1 MVSALCVALAV
12 CCVAFSSQAHAAGF
26 AILEQSA
33 EGMGVAYA
41 GSSAGYGDG
50 SEVYFNPAAMS
61 WIEGTQISHSSHLII
76 PSADFENQGSSNSL
90 IGGVPIGGGNGPDG
104 GEVAYVPSVFLT
116 HQVDD
121 MFTTGFGI
129 HAPFG
134 LATKYDESWV
144 GRYHAVES
152 ELTTISLTPA
162 VAIRPISDV
171 DFSIGAAVNVIYAD
185 ATLSNSIDFGT
196 IALAQLGAP
205 TATALGLSPQA
216 NDGFGEVKGDDWGV
230 GFTLGAAYR
239 YDDRGSR
246 VGVSWHS
253 RVQVDLT
260 GDATFR
266 VPTAALPLTGM
277 GFFTDS
283 SASAGVDLPESI
295 QFGGVHF
302 LDDKWSLLAEMQWT
316 RWDRFDELR
325 IKFGNGQPDSVQDES
340 WENVWRYSLGV
351 NYQAMEDL
359 KLAAGFTFDE
369 EPIPDA
375 AHRTPRIPGNNRR
388 WLALGVDYQ
397 ATDDLAIRAS
407 YAHLFVS
414 DGAVIDSDAVGN
426 TLIGTFDNAVDLVS
440 IGFDYSLG

>member
-1 MVSALCVALAV
+1 
-12 CCVAFSSQAHAAGF
+12 
-26 AILEQSA
+26 
-33 EGMGVAYA
+33 
-41 GSSAGYGDG
+41 
-50 SEVYFNPAAMS
+50 
-61 WIEGTQISHSSHLII
+61 
-76 PSADFENQGSSNSL
+76 
-90 IGGVPIGGGNGPDG
+90 
-104 GEVAYVPSVFLT
+104 
-116 HQVDD
+116 
-121 MFTTGFGI
+121 
-129 HAPFG
+129 
-134 LATKYDESWV
+134 
-144 GRYHAVES
+144 
-152 ELTTISLTPA
+152 
-162 VAIRPISDV
+162 
-171 DFSIGAAVNVIYAD
+171 
-185 ATLSNSIDFGT
+185 
-196 IALAQLGAP
+196 
-205 TATALGLSPQA
+205 
-216 NDGFGEVKGDDWGV
+216 
-230 GFTLGAAYR
+230 
-239 YDDRGSR
+239 
-246 VGVSWHS
+246 
-253 RVQVDLT
+253 
-260 GDATFR
+260 
-266 VPTAALPLTGM
+266 M